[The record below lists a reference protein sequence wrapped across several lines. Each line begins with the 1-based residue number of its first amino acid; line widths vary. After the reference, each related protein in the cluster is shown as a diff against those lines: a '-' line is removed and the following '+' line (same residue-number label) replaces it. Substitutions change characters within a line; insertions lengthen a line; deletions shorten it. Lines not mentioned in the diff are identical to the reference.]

1 MSISPTTPDLD
12 RDLTPRAR
20 DVVAAARSEFAA
32 HGYAGAT
39 TDAIARRAGVS
50 QPYVVR
56 LFGSKE
62 RLFLRCARDTQQQ
75 IIDNLRETG
84 AAANGRT
91 APEDL
96 GHGFMTLLAKDPVS
110 VKLMHQI
117 NSLGRHP
124 ELGAYAREWFAEVY
138 DVVRN
143 ECGLDTEAALGFMSR
158 GMLISTLV
166 SLDLQP
172 NTGEKTFELVNFVGG
187 APAQA

>member
-1 MSISPTTPDLD
+1 MSLSPTSPDLD

-20 DVVAAARSEFAA
+20 EVVAAARSEFAA

-62 RLFLRCARDTQQQ
+62 RLFLRCARETQQQ
-75 IIDNLRETG
+75 IIATHRET
-84 AAANGRT
+84 AAATDGQATPEQLGR
-91 APEDL
+91 
-96 GHGFMTLLAKDPVS
+96 GFMALLAKEPVA

-124 ELGAYAREWFAEVY
+124 ELGEYARTWFAEVY

-143 ECGLDTEAALGFMSR
+143 ECGLDKDAALRFMGR
-158 GMLISTLV
+158 GMLLSTLV

-172 NTGEKTFELVNFVGG
+172 GSGEHVDELMDLLGTT
-187 APAQA
+187 PA